1 MIGKD
6 LFMSRMAKYMLM
18 SVRIRKAKQI
28 SIRNVTTT
36 FTANLICQSAKTLRL
51 NLFQAEIPGTDQDVK
66 SQKGVE
72 LFRRL

>member
-1 MIGKD
+1 MIRKD
-6 LFMSRMAKYMLM
+6 LFMSRMVRYMLM
-18 SVRIRKAKQI
+18 SIRIRSVKRI

-51 NLFQAEIPGTDQDVK
+51 NLFQAEILGTDQDVK